1 MIGRLASEM
10 RPEGWEAGGLAVH
23 LGLDPGV
30 VTDALDELVR
40 RDQLSVTWVD
50 AGDPQGSAAHI
61 YTPK

>member
-1 MIGRLASEM
+1 M
-10 RPEGWEAGGLAVH
+10 H